1 MDLNFPLSVPF
12 SPGPSY
18 SFNSC
23 CCCSPFWLLHLPNV
37 LHNIPEAILNFFL
50 WVPPSRLAH
59 CTPDCLPLSTVYLYP
74 WVDWPEDDLLYVIYI
89 IPNTAWQPWQAL
101 ILQLWVA
108 LTTSR
113 CTCMIMDG
121 SQNPFLGQHWHLQ
134 ELCSPIVSGS
144 PYTQKMLIFSML
156 SLHT

>member
-23 CCCSPFWLLHLPNV
+23 CCCSPFWLLHVPNV

-59 CTPDCLPLSTVYLYP
+59 CTPVKYSIFIPLGWLARRRSAVRDLYHTQYRMTAVTGINLTTLSCSDHIKMYVYDHG
-74 WVDWPEDDLLYVIYI
+74 WFTKSIFR
-89 IPNTAWQPWQAL
+89 A
-101 ILQLWVA
+101 A
-108 LTTSR
+108 LTSSR
-113 CTCMIMDG
+113 V
-121 SQNPFLGQHWHLQ
+121 
-134 ELCSPIVSGS
+134 CSPIVSGS
-144 PYTQKMLIFSML
+144 PYTQKMLIFSL
-156 SLHT
+156 FSLHT

>member
-59 CTPDCLPLSTVYLYP
+59 CTPDCLPLRTVYLYP

-113 CTCMIMDG
+113 CTCMIMDHG
-121 SQNPFLGQHWHLQ
+121 SWIMEGSIDIFKSVFSH
-134 ELCSPIVSGS
+134 SGY